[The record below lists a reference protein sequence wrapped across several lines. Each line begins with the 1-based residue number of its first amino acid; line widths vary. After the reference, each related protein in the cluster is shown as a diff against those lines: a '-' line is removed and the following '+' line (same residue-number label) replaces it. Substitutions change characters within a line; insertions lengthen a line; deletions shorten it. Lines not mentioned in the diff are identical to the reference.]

1 MAKYLLIASRDTFET
16 NDVSRFYEL
25 ARGLKMEGNDVTLFL
40 VQNGVLS
47 ARQASH
53 TNGLGDVANAGVQ
66 VLADDFS
73 LRERGIGK
81 DRLVSGVTPAPLET
95 VIDAMAD
102 GSKMLWN

>member
-16 NDVSRFYEL
+16 NDVLRFYEL
-25 ARGLKMEGNDVTLFL
+25 AGNLKKEGNDVTLFL

-47 ARQASH
+47 ARQASQ
-53 TNGLGDVANAGVQ
+53 TNGLGDVAKAGVR

-73 LRERGIGK
+73 LRERGIGN